1 MNNSNT
7 PGFIVAGAV
16 NHLRWWWWWC
26 VCKENIITGSM
37 TLRRGRSA
45 IIIIVRKDGQ
55 ISCVY
60 LPAMLYSKCRIFSFH
75 MIFCSETCFIL
86 FVIFMFYYIF
96 FFQDV
101 LNKRLE
107 ERTDEMVERGLIDE
121 LCQFKNEL
129 SKITGTDK

>member
-7 PGFIVAGAV
+7 PDFIVAGAV
-16 NHLRWWWWWC
+16 NHLRWWC

-37 TLRRGRSA
+37 TLHCGWSA

-60 LPAMLYSKCRIFSFH
+60 LPTMLYSKCRIFSFH
-75 MIFCSETCFIL
+75 MIFFQKRVLFYSSFLCFI
-86 FVIFMFYYIF
+86 IF
-96 FFQDV
+96 FTQDV

-121 LCQFKNEL
+121 LCQFKKEL